1 MFLLSFFTYHH
12 EKNIEW
18 VTKRITDYDTIRHFL
33 LLPLAK
39 ILSKDDSKK
48 MFWKRFGIRAA
59 ILLFFDF
66 FITTKIAMAD
76 FFAVFIGACLIG
88 PLSVR
93 MKNRE
98 SLSAA
103 KQPVFTESQPLPTK
117 GKIVRPQNFDPMFSL
132 SEEDC
137 LESFLERE
145 MHRIGLTDAKH
156 LIPAEVLR
164 RKTILNILFALL
176 LFFYVSMIFFHF
188 PIAAY
193 AIGLVILVVFRIL
206 TGRYKLMNYLKK
218 EVKSRPQEKISNIV
232 MQVQTS
238 LVPDYSSKF
247 RLILSAAGMPSTA
260 IPA

>member
-1 MFLLSFFTYHH
+1 M
-12 EKNIEW
+12 
-18 VTKRITDYDTIRHFL
+18 
-33 LLPLAK
+33 
-39 ILSKDDSKK
+39 
-48 MFWKRFGIRAA
+48 
-59 ILLFFDF
+59 
-66 FITTKIAMAD
+66 
-76 FFAVFIGACLIG
+76 
-88 PLSVR
+88 
-93 MKNRE
+93 
-98 SLSAA
+98 
-103 KQPVFTESQPLPTK
+103 
-117 GKIVRPQNFDPMFSL
+117 
-132 SEEDC
+132 
-137 LESFLERE
+137 
-145 MHRIGLTDAKH
+145 
-156 LIPAEVLR
+156 LR